1 VKRPRVSLCLIAK
14 NEEAV
19 LPGCLE
25 SAADLVDE
33 IVLVDTGSADR
44 TKEVAARSGARIH
57 EFPWVGDFA
66 AARNESIRHAT
77 GDWIFWL
84 DCDDRID
91 EAERS
96 KLRSLFVELG
106 DENSAYAMKSVSA
119 TGSPTAVQVVLEHVR
134 LFPNH
139 PDIRWQYRVHE
150 QITPALARRGCD
162 LKQTDVVIE
171 HRGYRERNL
180 HAGKLERNLRLLRLD
195 YADHPDD
202 PNVLFHLGWTYQAM
216 NRPAD
221 ALPLLSRCLQV
232 SAPLQLTTST
242 VYTVLALCHRQ
253 LGQVEQAFA
262 VCRQGRT
269 QFPDDPDLLSHEG
282 ALCWRFGDLQG
293 AEQCLTRLLEILPEM
308 KSRITV
314 DAGPHGNTIRR
325 NLAVIYHSQE
335 LYALAE
341 AQWRAILAT
350 QPESVD
356 AWMGLAD
363 AWLAEG
369 RAEELQSAL
378 QKLNADPGRFLEAA
392 LLSARLHLAKGDF
405 AAARRVLEE
414 AIHRSPDAFYPRVF
428 LCEVLWQEGADW
440 QAAENAL
447 RDLLA
452 RDPEYAP
459 ARAKLQALLQ
469 QQGRSP

>member
-1 VKRPRVSLCLIAK
+1 LCLIAR
-14 NEEAV
+14 NEEAA
-19 LPGCLE
+19 LPVCLE

-33 IVLVDTGSADR
+33 IILVDTGSADR
-44 TKEVAARSGARIH
+44 TKEVAARFGARIH
-57 EFPWVGDFA
+57 EFAWIDDFA

-91 EAERS
+91 DAERP
-96 KLRSLFVELG
+96 KLRSLFADLG
-106 DENSAYAMKSVSA
+106 DENCGYVMKSVSA
-119 TGSPTAVQVVLEHVR
+119 TGSPTGVHVVLEHVR

-150 QITPALARRGCD
+150 QITPALARRGCEV
-162 LKQTDVVIE
+162 KQTDVVIE
-171 HRGYRERNL
+171 HRGYQERSL

-195 YADHPDD
+195 YADNPDD

-216 NRPAD
+216 NRPAE
-221 ALPLLSRCLQV
+221 ALPLLSRCLQI
-232 SAPLQLTTST
+232 SAPLGQATST
-242 VYTVLALCHRQ
+242 LYTVMALCYRQ
-253 LGQVEQAFA
+253 LGQEEPALVI
-262 VCRQGRT
+262 CRQGRT

-282 ALCWRFGDLQG
+282 ALCWRFGDIQG
-293 AEQCLTRLLEILPEM
+293 AEECLARLLTVLPQM
-308 KSRITV
+308 KSSITV

-325 NLAVIYHSQE
+325 NLAVIYHSQRR
-335 LYALAE
+335 YDLAE
-341 AQWRAILAT
+341 AQWRTILAT

-363 AWLAEG
+363 ALLAEG
-369 RAEELQSAL
+369 RADELQNAI
-378 QKLNADPGRFLEAA
+378 QNLNADAARFLEAA
-392 LLSARLHLAKGDF
+392 LMSARLHLATGDF
-405 AAARRVLEE
+405 ATARRLLED
-414 AIHRSPDAFYPRVF
+414 AIGRCPDAFYARVF
-428 LCEVLWQEGADW
+428 LCEVLCQEGADW
-440 QAAENAL
+440 LAAENAL

-469 QQGRSP
+469 QQGRTS

>member
-1 VKRPRVSLCLIAK
+1 VNRPRVSLCLIAR
-14 NEEAV
+14 NEEVA
-19 LPGCLE
+19 LPVCLE

-33 IVLVDTGSADR
+33 IVLVDTGSTDG
-44 TKEVAARSGARIH
+44 TKEVAARFGASIH
-57 EFPWVGDFA
+57 EFAWIDDFA
-66 AARNESIRHAT
+66 ATRNESIRHAT

-96 KLRSLFVELG
+96 KLRSLFAELR
-106 DENSAYAMKSVSA
+106 DENSGYVMKSVSA
-119 TGSPTAVQVVLEHVR
+119 TGSPSGVQVVLEHVR

-195 YADHPDD
+195 HADHPDD
-202 PNVLFHLGWTYQAM
+202 PSILFHLGWTCQAL
-216 NRPAD
+216 NRPAE
-221 ALPLLSRCLQV
+221 ALPLLSRCLQL
-232 SAPLQLTTST
+232 SAPLNQTTSML
-242 VYTVLALCHRQ
+242 YTVMALCHRQ
-253 LGQVEQAFA
+253 LGQEEQAFA

-282 ALCWRFGDLQG
+282 ALRWRLGDLQG
-293 AEQCLTRLLEILPEM
+293 SEECLTRLLSILPQM
-308 KSRITV
+308 KSSIAV

-325 NLAVIYHSQE
+325 NLAVIYHSQGR
-335 LYALAE
+335 YALAE
-341 AQWRAILAT
+341 AQWRTILAT
-350 QPESVD
+350 QPETVD

-369 RAEELQSAL
+369 RAEELQSAVE
-378 QKLNADPGRFLEAA
+378 KLNTDPERFLEAA
-392 LLSARLHLAKGDF
+392 LLSARLHLAKADF
-405 AAARRVLEE
+405 AAARRVLED
-414 AIHRSPDAFYPRVF
+414 AISRSPDAFYPRVF
-428 LCEVLWQEGADW
+428 LCEVLCQEGADW
-440 QAAENAL
+440 RAAENAL